1 MAHDATLAHSLKPR
15 HVTMIS
21 IGGIIGAGIFVGS
34 STAIRIAGP
43 AVLATYFL
51 CGLLV
56 FVIMR
61 MLGEMAMA
69 RPGVGSFTGYTALG
83 LGPWAGFTNAWLY
96 YYFWVTTIA
105 FEALAGADMLA
116 DMLPTVIHLPA
127 AVLAAGLI
135 AVMTGVNLLS
145 VKTYGEFELWFASFK
160 VVTIIGFITLGLA
173 YIFGGNFGFGPGPGA
188 LAHQMTA
195 HGGFAPQ
202 GFGAVFLAV
211 PTVIFSMMGSEVATI
226 AAVETE
232 DPATNVVRSART
244 VALRIMFFY
253 IGSIAVILAI
263 LPWNSAVEGQS
274 PFVAALGLVHVPYAE
289 QVIKAVVFTAIVSCL
304 NSAIYVTSRMLY
316 EMGQRGDGPAFFA
329 RTSSRKVPDRGILI
343 SALLGFAVVV
353 TAIISRKGI
362 YAFLLQSAGAT
373 ILFVYLLIILS
384 QIMLRSRLEAAGEVL
399 PVKVW
404 AFPYISGAAAT
415 GIIAVLVMML
425 VMKDQ
430 RTEVELSAGVFVLC
444 VAIYALFIHR
454 NRSGVPLPDAA

>member
-43 AVLATYFL
+43 AVLGTYFL

-69 RPGVGSFTGYTALG
+69 RPGVGSFTGYTSLG
-83 LGPWAGFTNAWLY
+83 LGAWAGFTNAWLY

-116 DMLPTVIHLPA
+116 TVVHLPA
-127 AVLAAGLI
+127 AVLAALLI

-145 VKTYGEFELWFASFK
+145 VKTYGEFELWFASLK
-160 VVTIIGFITLGLA
+160 VVTIIGFIALGLG
-173 YIFGGNFGFGPGPGA
+173 YIFGFGPGPGA
-188 LAHQMTA
+188 LANQMAT
-195 HGGFAPQ
+195 HGGIAPE

-226 AAVETE
+226 AACETE

-263 LPWNSAVEGQS
+263 LPWSSAVEGAS
-274 PFVAALGLVHVPYAE
+274 PFIAALGLVHVPYAE
-289 QVIKAVVFTAIVSCL
+289 KVITAVVFTAIVSCL

-329 RTSSRKVPDRGILI
+329 RTSARKVPDRGILV
-343 SALLGFAVVV
+343 SAALGFAVVV

-384 QIMLRSRLEAAGEVL
+384 QIRLRRRLEAAGETL
-399 PVKVW
+399 PIKVW
-404 AFPYISGAAAT
+404 AFPYVSLAAAM
-415 GIIAVLVMML
+415 GIVGVLVMML

-430 RTEVELSAGVFVLC
+430 RTEVELSAGVFALC
-444 VAIYALFIHR
+444 VVIYGLFVHRTRSAVALAE
-454 NRSGVPLPDAA
+454 PA

>member
-1 MAHDATLAHSLKPR
+1 
-15 HVTMIS
+15 MIS
-21 IGGIIGAGIFVGS
+21 IGGIIGAGIFIGS

-51 CGLLV
+51 CGMLV

-69 RPGVGSFTGYTALG
+69 RPGVGSFTGYTSLG
-83 LGPWAGFTNAWLY
+83 LGRWAGFTNAWLY

-105 FEALAGADMLA
+105 FEALAGANMLA
-116 DMLPTVIHLPA
+116 KYVVLPIW
-127 AVLAAGLI
+127 VLAALLI
-135 AVMTGVNLLS
+135 VVMTGVNLFS

-160 VVTIIGFITLGLA
+160 VVTIIGFIALGLG
-173 YIFGGNFGFGPGPGA
+173 YIFGFGPGVGA
-188 LAHQMTA
+188 LSQQITA
-195 HGGFAPQ
+195 HGGLVPQ
-202 GFGAVFLAV
+202 GFGAIFLAV

-232 DPATNVVRSART
+232 DPASNVVRAGRT

-263 LPWNSAVEGQS
+263 LPWNSAVEGKS
-274 PFVAALGLVHVPYAE
+274 PFIAALALVHIPYAE
-289 QVIKAVVFTAIVSCL
+289 NVITAVVFTAIVSCL

-316 EMGQRGDGPAFFA
+316 EMGQRGDGPAIFA
-329 RTSSRKVPDRGILI
+329 TTSKRKVPDKGIII
-343 SALLGFAVVV
+343 SSLLGFLVVL
-353 TAIISRKGI
+353 TALTSGRGI
-362 YAFLLQSAGAT
+362 YEFLLQSAGAT

-384 QIMLRSRLEAAGEVL
+384 QINLRRKLEAEGERL

-404 AFPYISGAAAT
+404 AFPFVSLAAAA
-415 GIIAVLVMML
+415 GILAVLVMMFF
-425 VMKDQ
+425 MPDQ

-444 VAIYALFIHR
+444 VAIYFIVMQR
-454 NRSGVPLPDAA
+454 TRIAKPLAEGA

>member
-1 MAHDATLAHSLKPR
+1 
-15 HVTMIS
+15 MIS

-43 AVLATYFL
+43 AVLGTYFL

-69 RPGVGSFTGYTALG
+69 RPGVGSFTGYTSLG

-116 DMLPTVIHLPA
+116 TFIHVHP
-127 AVLAAGLI
+127 AVLAGLLI

-160 VVTIIGFITLGLA
+160 VVTIVGFIALGLG
-173 YIFGGNFGFGPGPGA
+173 YIFGFGPGPA
-188 LAHQMTA
+188 AMLAQAHA
-195 HGGFAPQ
+195 HGGFAPL
-202 GFGAVFLAV
+202 GAGAIFLAV

-253 IGSIAVILAI
+253 IGSVAVILAI
-263 LPWNSAVEGQS
+263 LPWDSAVEGQS
-274 PFVAALGLVHVPYAE
+274 PFIATLRLVHVPYAE
-289 QVIKAVVFTAIVSCL
+289 NVITAVVFTAIVSCL
-304 NSAIYVTSRMLY
+304 NSAIYVTSRMLF
-316 EMGQRGDGPAFFA
+316 EMGQRGDGPALFA
-329 RTSSRKVPDRGILI
+329 HTSARKVPDRGIVV
-343 SALLGFAVVV
+343 SSLLGFVVV
-353 TAIISRKGI
+353 ITAIISRKGI

-384 QIMLRSRLEAAGEVL
+384 QISLRRRLEAAGETL

-404 AFPYISGAAAT
+404 AFPLISLAAAA
-415 GIIAVLVMML
+415 GIVAVLVMML
-425 VMKDQ
+425 VMPDQ
-430 RTEVELSAGVFVLC
+430 RTEVELSAGVFILC
-444 VAIYALFIHR
+444 VAIYAGFIHPGR
-454 NRSGVPLPDAA
+454 RALATT

>member
-1 MAHDATLAHSLKPR
+1 MSHDAKLAHSLKPR

-43 AVLATYFL
+43 AVLGTYFL

-69 RPGVGSFTGYTALG
+69 RPGVGSFTGYTSLG

-116 DMLPTVIHLPA
+116 TVIHLPA

-160 VVTIIGFITLGLA
+160 VVTIIGFIALGLG
-173 YIFGGNFGFGPGPGA
+173 YIFGFGPGPGA
-188 LAHQMTA
+188 LAHQIA
-195 HGGFAPQ
+195 SHGGFAPE

-263 LPWNSAVEGQS
+263 LPWSAAVEGES
-274 PFVAALGLVHVPYAE
+274 PFIAALGVVHVPYAE
-289 QVIKAVVFTAIVSCL
+289 RVITAVVFTAIVSCL

-329 RTSSRKVPDRGILI
+329 KTSSRKVPDRGILI
-343 SALLGFAVVV
+343 SALLGFAVVI

-384 QIMLRSRLEAAGEVL
+384 QIRLRRRLEAAGETL

-404 AFPYISGAAAT
+404 AFPYISIAAAT
-415 GIIAVLVMML
+415 GIVAVLVMML

-430 RTEVELSAGVFVLC
+430 RIEVELSAGVFVLC
-444 VAIYALFIHR
+444 VAIYSLFIHR
-454 NRSGVPLPDAA
+454 TRSAAALPGVA